1 MVMRIG
7 KNKIFV
13 MLVVMAMVLF
23 VGTSSLGEELHPED
37 HTPEA
42 TVIEEA
48 EEFQVT
54 EEPVLEEPVVEEP
67 DVEEPGVEDPA
78 AEEPVVE
85 EPVVE
90 EPVLEEP
97 VVEDP
102 VVEEQ
107 VLAELVFIEETI
119 PRYISLHINVEPS
132 SDKYTNGD
140 LIEYDITIENKGT
153 DQIEDLHVSDDM
165 GVNDKINYLEV
176 GNRVVVTGK
185 YRIDDYNR
193 MESIGNIVEVSGICD
208 GETVN
213 GTIGFVVQ
221 VEIPQGSISIT
232 NNVLGVVDDNTEFTV
247 LVEGPNNYMNYVEL
261 GASDTVILKDLFIG
275 DYRITPFECMNCSTK
290 ISDGIISLAT
300 NSLNKEVS
308 VEYSLENT
316 GWFSDSDSK
325 AIKVMDVDSED
336 IDYSKIELQSID
348 MDIRSDEIY
357 LDMEPLIILVEVQVE
372 ALQQPEGEESSSV
385 ADPVEEVTS
394 EPVEAGLQEEV
405 TEPDA
410 AEGTEETE
418 QEVEESPVL
427 ESENEDEN
435 VVVEEPVS
443 PGEEEDINQIYNE
456 EQEAIIPED
465 PLEELKDE
473 VDTQDIDEGTDDTIK
488 EEEPEEI
495 SVPVEPEE
503 EPTDSV

>member
-1 MVMRIG
+1 MRIG

-48 EEFQVT
+48 EEFQVREDPAAAET
-54 EEPVLEEPVVEEP
+54 QDDGIIPEEEEEIQEKAEVEIIFEEVIEETDGGIQEDTQIQEEPVVEEEP
-67 DVEEPGVEDPA
+67 VFVEE
-78 AEEPVVE
+78 
-85 EPVVE
+85 
-90 EPVLEEP
+90 
-97 VVEDP
+97 
-102 VVEEQ
+102 
-107 VLAELVFIEETI
+107 II
-119 PRYISLHINVEPS
+119 PRYVSLRISVEP
-132 SDKYTNGD
+132 DRGKYTNGE
-140 LIEYDITIENKGT
+140 LIQYDISIENNGT
-153 DQIEDLHVSDDM
+153 DPIEGLDVSDDM
-165 GVNDKINYLEV
+165 GVNEKIGCLDSGE
-176 GNRVVVTGK
+176 RVLVTGS
-185 YRIDDYNR
+185 YEIDDYNR
-193 MESIGNIVEVSGICD
+193 MESIGNTVSVSAVCD
-208 GETVN
+208 GERVS
-213 GTIGFVVQ
+213 GQVGYVVSI
-221 VEIPQGSISIT
+221 EIPQGSISIT
-232 NNVLGVVDDNTEFTV
+232 NNVIGVSGLNNEFTI
-247 LVEGPNNYMNYVEL
+247 LVEGPNNYINYVQL
-261 GASDTVILKDLFIG
+261 GDSDNVTIRNLFIG
-275 DYRITPFECMNCSTK
+275 DYAVTPLECMNCSSI
-290 ISDGIISLAT
+290 ISDGTISIT
-300 NSLNKEVS
+300 EKSLNKEVS

-316 GWFSDSDSK
+316 GWFSDSDSQT
-325 AIKVMDVDSED
+325 IEVMDVDGED
-336 IDYSKIELQSID
+336 IDYSKIELQSSD

-357 LDMEPLIILVEVQVE
+357 LDLEPLIVLVEVQVE

-385 ADPVEEVTS
+385 ADPVQEVTS

-465 PLEELKDE
+465 PLEEL
-473 VDTQDIDEGTDDTIK
+473 
-488 EEEPEEI
+488 
-495 SVPVEPEE
+495 SVPLEPEE